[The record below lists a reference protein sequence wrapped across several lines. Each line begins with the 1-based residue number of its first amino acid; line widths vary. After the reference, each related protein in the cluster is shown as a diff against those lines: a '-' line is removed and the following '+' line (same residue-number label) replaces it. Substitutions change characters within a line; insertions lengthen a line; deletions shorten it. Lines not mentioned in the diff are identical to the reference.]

1 MEYMFIETL
10 NSRSAVDR
18 IEELCGHYNM
28 DHDEAGYTDFA
39 TLVTKVPADFPVD
52 EIEHENWFFGYEV
65 KEDYT
70 EGMF

>member
-1 MEYMFIETL
+1 MDYMFIETL
-10 NSRSAVDR
+10 NTRSAVDR

-52 EIEHENWFFGYEV
+52 EIEHENWFFGYNI
-65 KEDYT
+65 KEDYS
-70 EGMF
+70 EVAF